1 MNAYIYKVMKK
12 YKKRDEQRLKEKNH
26 DTNRDDKSIKPSK
39 EVILLQNYKWVIL
52 KTVMRSIILQRD
64 IIIKCLV

>member
-1 MNAYIYKVMKK
+1 MKR

-39 EVILLQNYKWVIL
+39 EVWYYVK
-52 KTVMRSIILQRD
+52 KKDS
-64 IIIKCLV
+64 